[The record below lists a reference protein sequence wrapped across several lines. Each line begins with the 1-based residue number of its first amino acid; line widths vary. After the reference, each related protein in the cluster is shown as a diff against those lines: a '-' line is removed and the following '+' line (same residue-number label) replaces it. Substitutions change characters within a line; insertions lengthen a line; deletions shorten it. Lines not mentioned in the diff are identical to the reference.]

1 MEAIAQLA
9 ISQVQ
14 QKDKVSIDS
23 VKDIELLLGI
33 LDFGF

>member
-1 MEAIAQLA
+1 MEAIPQIA
-9 ISQVQ
+9 ISQVE
-14 QKDKVSIDS
+14 QKDKISIDS